1 MGNLMNN
8 MKLALSL
15 LLFISIVSYSCK
27 TNASDESKET
37 TSGKPSVEIKNQK
50 SSAARNSECYS
61 FFGTKDTVYL
71 QLIDTYGT
79 LAGFLVYKHQGKPNV
94 VGSLQ
99 GKMKGNLL
107 FADYTFKTQAGETA
121 VRQIVFKKEGDAF
134 FEGYGRV
141 NFSPGKVA
149 YDDVNT
155 LEYNP
160 VMAIKKI
167 PCTN

>member
-1 MGNLMNN
+1 MNN
-8 MKLALSL
+8 MKLALFF
-15 LLFISIVSYSCK
+15 LLFTGIASYSCK
-27 TNASDESKET
+27 TNPSEKSKES
-37 TSGKPSVEIKNQK
+37 TSGKPNAENNTQK
-50 SSAARNSECYS
+50 STAAQKIDCYS

-71 QLIDTYGT
+71 QLTDTYGT

-107 FADYTFKTQAGETA
+107 FADYTFKTQKGETA

-149 YDDVNT
+149 YEDVNA